1 MKKVQQRSM
10 LKNKIAGRIMKKDFK
25 EITPPL
31 RRHKVKKRAP
41 ISLKEKIE
49 IVHKVLVGKEL

>member
-1 MKKVQQRSM
+1 M